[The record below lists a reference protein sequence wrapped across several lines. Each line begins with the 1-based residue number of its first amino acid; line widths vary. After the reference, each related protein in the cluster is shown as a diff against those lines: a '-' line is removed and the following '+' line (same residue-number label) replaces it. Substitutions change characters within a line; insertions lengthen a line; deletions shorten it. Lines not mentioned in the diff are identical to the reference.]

1 MASDRPAAPPAAPPS
16 GVAERLQLLRSLARV
31 ESDVEARARLARE
44 QPVALAR
51 PFAELA
57 SGRLR
62 ELRALCELAR
72 HLHRAGSGL
81 PRAT

>member
-1 MASDRPAAPPAAPPS
+1 MASDRAAAPTSAPPH
-16 GVAERLQLLRSLARV
+16 GVADRLRLLRALARV

-44 QPVALAR
+44 QPVPTGR
-51 PFAELA
+51 PFAEVA
-57 SGRLR
+57 SERLR

-72 HLHRAGSGL
+72 HLHRSRSGL